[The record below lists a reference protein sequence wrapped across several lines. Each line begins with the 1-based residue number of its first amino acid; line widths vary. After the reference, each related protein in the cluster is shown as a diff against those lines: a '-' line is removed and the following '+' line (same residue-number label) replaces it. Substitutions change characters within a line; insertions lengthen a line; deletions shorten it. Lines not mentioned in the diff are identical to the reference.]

1 MTSSLTWRSG
11 VNICFILILSSM
23 NPVLVLFILLGYFGL
38 LISVSFFTARGA
50 TSSTFFTANRRSP
63 WYLVAFG
70 MVGATLSGVTFIS
83 VPGEVG
89 NSAFSYLQ
97 FVLGNIA
104 GYWLVA
110 GILLPVYY
118 RLSLISIY
126 SYLGQRFGRISHK
139 TGSFFFIVSKLVGA
153 AFRLYLV
160 AGVLQIAFF
169 EAYGVP
175 FGVTVVFSIALIW
188 VYTFRGGIKT
198 IVWTDTLQTLFLISA
213 VILTIFSIARAMD
226 WNFHSMVQHIGD
238 DPLSEIFTWEWRSKN
253 NFFKQ
258 FAAGMFITLVMVGM
272 DQDMMQKNLTCKNLS
287 EARRN
292 MVVFSFA
299 FLVTV
304 FLFLCLGV
312 LLYAYAGK
320 QQIAIPRLSDDLY
333 PLLAFNHL
341 GMVVGIAF
349 LLGVSA
355 AAYSSADSALTALT
369 TTLSLDFLPFE
380 SYSEDKKVKMR
391 IASHFMFSVLLIL
404 VILLF
409 RTINDQS
416 VVVAVFKVAG
426 YTYGPILGLFLF
438 GLLTKRSVH
447 DRLVPL
453 VAIAAPAISYII
465 SLNSEKWFGG
475 YSFGF
480 EILILNG
487 FLMMAGLFIISIRK

>member
-1 MTSSLTWRSG
+1 
-11 VNICFILILSSM
+11 M
-23 NPVLVLFILLGYFGL
+23 NPLLVLFILLGYFGL
-38 LISVSFFTARGA
+38 LITISLFTSRGA
-50 TSSTFFTANRRSP
+50 TTATFFTANRRSP

-97 FVLGNIA
+97 FVLGNLL

-118 RLSLISIY
+118 RLNLISIY
-126 SYLGQRFGRISHK
+126 SFLGQRFGEVSHK
-139 TGSFFFIVSKLVGA
+139 TGSAFFIISKLIGA

-169 EAYGVP
+169 DAYNIP
-175 FGVTVVFSIALIW
+175 FYVTVVVSIALIW

-198 IVWTDTLQTLFLISA
+198 IVWTDTLQTLFLLTA
-213 VILTIFSIARAMD
+213 VVLTLFSISK
-226 WNFHSMVQHIGD
+226 SMGWGFFEMIRQID
-238 DPLSEIFTWEWRSKN
+238 NDPLSDIFTWEWRSGN

-258 FAAGMFITLVMVGM
+258 FFAGMFITLVMVGM
-272 DQDMMQKNLTCKNLS
+272 DQDMMQKNLTCRNLK
-287 EARRN
+287 EARKN
-292 MVVFSFA
+292 MMVFSLA
-299 FLVTV
+299 FLAAV

-312 LLYAYAGK
+312 LLYQYARMN
-320 QQIAIPRLSDDLY
+320 QLVLPSVSDDLF

-341 GMVVGIAF
+341 GLLVGVSF

-369 TTLSLDFLPFE
+369 TTLNVDFLPFDKYPE
-380 SYSEDKKVKMR
+380 EKKVKVR
-391 IASHFMFSVLLIL
+391 IASHLLFSIFLIL
-404 VILLF
+404 IILLF
-409 RTINDQS
+409 RAINNQS

-438 GLLTKRSVH
+438 GLLSKRRVR
-447 DRLVPL
+447 DRWVPV
-453 VAIAAPAISYII
+453 VALAAPALSYII
-465 SLNSEKWFGG
+465 SINSERWLAG

-487 FLMMAGLFIISIRK
+487 MLMIAGLFIISLRN